1 MDKEEPFANAKGFF
15 IYFYPKIALMNYIL
29 FDNFRRSNLFPLTYL
44 RPVAD
49 IRVGILTIREK
60 WEFYLNQ
67 KTSTLT
73 ENYLRKKYPILRAD
87 DNIMINGSVCPNRE
101 LVAEVLSLKTGEVL
115 FQGDAI
121 IAMRL
126 EAVELDRMDE
136 DKVDE
141 VNMIESKSNLLKITH
156 TWDIFA
162 KNGLAME
169 DDFEI
174 LTKNRLS
181 EPVSGTNKVLGDRI
195 FLENGAKVECS
206 LLNSTNGPIYIGKDA
221 EIMEGS
227 MIRGPFSLGEQS
239 TVKMGAKIYGPT
251 TAGPHCKIGG
261 EINNS
266 VFFGYSNK
274 AHDGFMG
281 QSVIGEW
288 CNIGA
293 DTNTSNLK
301 NTYENIKLWNYAD
314 QTFVETG
321 LQFCGLIMGDHSK
334 CGINTMF
341 NTGSV
346 VGISSNIFGAGYQR
360 NFIPSF
366 TWGGPAGLKSYH
378 IDRAVAVA
386 KRVYQRR
393 GLDFSQVD
401 EEILRDIFSLTKEPI
416 A

>member
-1 MDKEEPFANAKGFF
+1 
-15 IYFYPKIALMNYIL
+15 MNFIL

-49 IRVGILTIREK
+49 IRIGILTIREK
-60 WEFYLNQ
+60 WERSLGQ
-67 KTSTLT
+67 ATSTLT
-73 ENYLRKKYPILRAD
+73 ENYLRKKYAILKEE
-87 DNIMINGSVCPNRE
+87 DNIMINGSVCPNE
-101 LVAEVLSLKTGEVL
+101 DLVQEILSLKTGEVL

-126 EAVELDRMDE
+126 HTIELESLDE
-136 DKVDE
+136 ENVDKV
-141 VNMIESKSNLLKITH
+141 NMVESKSHFLKIHH
-156 TWDIFA
+156 TWDIFTL
-162 KNGLAME
+162 NGRALE
-169 DDFEI
+169 DDFNL
-174 LTKNRLS
+174 LTDQRKSQPLS
-181 EPVSGTNKVLGDRI
+181 NSNQLIGNRI
-195 FLENGAKVECS
+195 FLEKGAKVEYCV
-206 LLNSTNGPIYIGKDA
+206 LNSDTGPVYIGENA

-227 MIRGPFSLGEQS
+227 MIRGPFSLGAHS
-239 TVKMGAKIYGPT
+239 VVKMGAKIYGPT
-251 TAGPHCKIGG
+251 TVGPYCKVGG

-293 DTNTSNLK
+293 DSNTSNLK

-341 NTGSV
+341 NTGTV
-346 VGISSNIFGAGYQR
+346 VGISTNIFGSGYQR

-366 TWGGPAGLKSYH
+366 AWGGPGGYKAYN
-378 IDRAVAVA
+378 IDRAVSVA
-386 KRVYQRR
+386 KRVYDRR
-393 GLDFSQVD
+393 SLVFNQL
-401 EEILRDIFSLTKEPI
+401 EEDILRDVFNLTKDPLI
-416 A
+416 S

>member
-1 MDKEEPFANAKGFF
+1 
-15 IYFYPKIALMNYIL
+15 MNFIL

-49 IRVGILTIREK
+49 IRIGILTIREK
-60 WEFYLNQ
+60 WERHLGQ
-67 KTSTLT
+67 TTSTLT
-73 ENYLRKKYPILRAD
+73 ENYLRKKYPISKEE
-87 DNIMINGSVCPNRE
+87 DNIMINGSVCPNEE
-101 LVAEVLSLKTGEVL
+101 LVREILSLKTGEVL
-115 FQGDAI
+115 FQDDAI

-126 EAVELDRMDE
+126 HTIELETLDE
-136 DKVDE
+136 ENVDN
-141 VNMIESKSNLLKITH
+141 VNMVESKSRFLKINH
-156 TWDIFA
+156 TWDIFSL
-162 KNGLAME
+162 NGKALE
-169 DDFEI
+169 NDFSL
-174 LTKNRLS
+174 LTGKRKSETISKSNQIIGNR
-181 EPVSGTNKVLGDRI
+181 V
-195 FLENGAKVECS
+195 FLEKGAKVECCV
-206 LLNSTNGPIYIGKDA
+206 LNSDTGPIYIGENA

-227 MIRGPFSLGEQS
+227 LIRGPFSLGNGS

-251 TAGPHCKIGG
+251 TIGPFCKVGG

-341 NTGSV
+341 NTGTV
-346 VGISSNIFGAGYQR
+346 VGISTNIFGTGYQR

-366 TWGGPAGLKSYH
+366 AWGGTSGYKPYH
-378 IDRAVAVA
+378 IERAVSVA
-386 KRVYQRR
+386 KRVFDRR
-393 GLDFSQVD
+393 KLVFNQI
-401 EEILRDIFSLTKEPI
+401 EEDILRDVYNLTIDPLI
-416 A
+416 S

>member
-1 MDKEEPFANAKGFF
+1 
-15 IYFYPKIALMNYIL
+15 MNFIL

-49 IRVGILTIREK
+49 IRIGILTIREK
-60 WEFYLNQ
+60 WEKYLGQ

-73 ENYLRKKYPILRAD
+73 EGYLRKKFPVVRED
-87 DNIMINGSVCPNRE
+87 DNIMINGSVCPGKE
-101 LVAEVLSLKTGEVL
+101 LVREILALKTGEVL
-115 FQGDAI
+115 YQGDAI

-126 EAVELDRMDE
+126 QAVELDNLDE
-136 DKVDE
+136 EKVDE
-141 VNMIESKSNLLKITH
+141 VNMVESKCPILKITH
-156 TWDIFA
+156 TWDIFSL
-162 KNGLAME
+162 NGRAIE
-169 DDFEI
+169 EDFEL
-174 LTKNRLS
+174 LTKNRTS
-181 EPVSGTNKVLGDRI
+181 EPISRSNQILGDNI
-195 FLENGAKVECS
+195 FLEKGAKVECS
-206 LLNSTNGPIYIGKDA
+206 VLNSTTGPIYIGENA

-227 MIRGPFSLGEQS
+227 LVRGPFSLGDHS
-239 TVKMGAKIYGPT
+239 TLKLGAKIYGPT
-251 TAGPHCKIGG
+251 TVGPYCKVGG
-261 EINNS
+261 EVNNS
-266 VFFGYSNK
+266 VFFAYSNK

-346 VGISSNIFGAGYQR
+346 VGISSNVFGAGYQR

-366 TWGGPAGLKSYH
+366 VWGGPSGTKPYH

-386 KRVYQRR
+386 RKVYQRR
-393 GLDFSQVD
+393 GLEFNKIE
-401 EEILRDIFSLTKEPI
+401 EEILRDIFNLTKEPL

>member
-1 MDKEEPFANAKGFF
+1 
-15 IYFYPKIALMNYIL
+15 MNFIL

-49 IRVGILTIREK
+49 IRIGILTIREK
-60 WEFYLNQ
+60 WEKCLGQ
-67 KTSTLT
+67 STSTLT
-73 ENYLRKKYPILRAD
+73 EGYLRKKFPVVREE
-87 DNIMINGSVCPNRE
+87 DNIMINGSVCPGKE
-101 LVAEVLSLKTGEVL
+101 LVSEILALKTGEVL
-115 FQGDAI
+115 YQGDAI

-126 EAVELDRMDE
+126 QAVELDNLDE
-136 DKVDE
+136 EKVDE
-141 VNMIESKSNLLKITH
+141 VNMVESKCSILKITH
-156 TWDIFA
+156 TWDIFSL
-162 KNGLAME
+162 NGRAIE
-169 DDFEI
+169 EDFEL
-174 LTKNRLS
+174 LTKNRVS
-181 EPVSGTNKVLGDRI
+181 EPISKSNQVLGDMV
-195 FLENGAKVECS
+195 FLEEGSKVECS
-206 LLNSTNGPIYIGKDA
+206 ILNSTTGPIYIGKDA

-227 MIRGPFSLGEQS
+227 LVRGPFSLGDHS
-239 TVKMGAKIYGPT
+239 TLKMGAKIYGPT
-251 TAGPHCKIGG
+251 TVGPYCKVGG
-261 EINNS
+261 EVNNS
-266 VFFGYSNK
+266 VFFAYSNK

-301 NTYENIKLWNYAD
+301 NTYDNIKLWNYAD

-346 VGISSNIFGAGYQR
+346 VGISSNVFGAGYQR

-366 TWGGPAGLKSYH
+366 VWGGPSGIKSYH

-386 KRVYQRR
+386 KKVYQRR
-393 GLDFSQVD
+393 GLEFNKI
-401 EEILRDIFSLTKEPI
+401 EEDVLRDIFNLTKEPL